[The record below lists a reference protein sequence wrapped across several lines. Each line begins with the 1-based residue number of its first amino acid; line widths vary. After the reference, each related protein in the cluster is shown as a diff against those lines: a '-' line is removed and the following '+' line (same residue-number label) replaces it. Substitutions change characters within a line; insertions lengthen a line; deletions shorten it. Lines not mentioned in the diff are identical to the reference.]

1 MILLMILLKKY
12 DSVDDSVE
20 KYDSADDSEK

>member
-1 MILLMILLKKY
+1 MILLKKY